1 MSCASCVSRIEKTI
15 RAVPGV
21 TSAAVNFAAERV
33 DVIFSD
39 TPRPLAVV
47 KAIEDAG
54 YDAIAEPVE
63 LAIEGMSCASC
74 VGRIEKALKSVPG
87 VLEASVNLATEK
99 ALVRALAGAV
109 SISAL
114 EAAVRGAGY
123 EARRVADLDMAD
135 RDAEAHEREVRSLG
149 RSVWLAALLSLP
161 VFVLEMEIGRAHV

>member
-63 LAIEGMSCASC
+63 LVIEGMSCASC
-74 VGRIEKALKSVPG
+74 VVRSDKALQCVPG
-87 VLEASVNLATEK
+87 VLAASVNLSTGK
-99 ALVRALAGAV
+99 TRVRP
-109 SISAL
+109 S
-114 EAAVRGAGY
+114 
-123 EARRVADLDMAD
+123 
-135 RDAEAHEREVRSLG
+135 
-149 RSVWLAALLSLP
+149 
-161 VFVLEMEIGRAHV
+161 

>member
-21 TSAAVNFAAERV
+21 TSAAVNFAAERG

-74 VGRIEKALKSVPG
+74 VGRIAKALKSVPG
-87 VLEASVNLATEK
+87 VLDASVNLSDPKSTR
-99 ALVRALAGAV
+99 LN
-109 SISAL
+109 S
-114 EAAVRGAGY
+114 
-123 EARRVADLDMAD
+123 
-135 RDAEAHEREVRSLG
+135 
-149 RSVWLAALLSLP
+149 
-161 VFVLEMEIGRAHV
+161 

>member
-1 MSCASCVSRIEKTI
+1 MSCASCGSRIEKTI

-33 DVIFSD
+33 DEIFSD

-99 ALVRALAGAV
+99 ALVRTLAGRSEEHTSELQ
-109 SISAL
+109 SIMRISY
-114 EAAVRGAGY
+114 AGFCLKKKKKT
-123 EARRVADLDMAD
+123 RR
-135 RDAEAHEREVRSLG
+135 E
-149 RSVWLAALLSLP
+149 
-161 VFVLEMEIGRAHV
+161 

>member
-99 ALVRALAGAV
+99 ALVRTLAGAV
-109 SISAL
+109 RS
-114 EAAVRGAGY
+114 E
-123 EARRVADLDMAD
+123 ERRVGK
-135 RDAEAHEREVRSLG
+135 ECVSPCRS
-149 RSVWLAALLSLP
+149 RWSP
-161 VFVLEMEIGRAHV
+161 

>member
-87 VLEASVNLATEK
+87 VLEASVNLRSEEHTSE
-99 ALVRALAGAV
+99 LQSLMRISYAV
-109 SISAL
+109 FCL
-114 EAAVRGAGY
+114 KTKTQYQRY
-123 EARRVADLDMAD
+123 NTNK
-135 RDAEAHEREVRSLG
+135 
-149 RSVWLAALLSLP
+149 
-161 VFVLEMEIGRAHV
+161 